1 MAPGAWLLRCTSL
14 ARRAGPAPVMFSQQ
28 MEEVALA
35 AASSRQG
42 DGAGGLDAGRTQ
54 HRGGGKAGKTQTTWL
69 RAKRGQLFQNSSS
82 LGAEIVSPGGR
93 AVGKVPREGAG
104 EGWRGGG
111 RSSACLLTKQL
122 CQLAAGAA
130 WGFAIAPAGWG
141 RLRGGKG
148 GEGKGRPCCSANC
161 CSGLPWRRGQRPG
174 PRLHAPVRHWEAF
187 VAMSQLRGQA
197 ILAG

>member
-1 MAPGAWLLRCTSL
+1 MRAAHSTEGGERQKKPKPLGY
-14 ARRAGPAPVMFSQQ
+14 RRGEANFS
-28 MEEVALA
+28 
-35 AASSRQG
+35 
-42 DGAGGLDAGRTQ
+42 RTP
-54 HRGGGKAGKTQTTWL
+54 HPW
-69 RAKRGQLFQNSSS
+69 GQRLFP
-82 LGAEIVSPGGR
+82 PGGR

-141 RLRGGKG
+141 RLRWGKG

-187 VAMSQLRGQA
+187 VVMSQLRGRA
-197 ILAG
+197 ILTG